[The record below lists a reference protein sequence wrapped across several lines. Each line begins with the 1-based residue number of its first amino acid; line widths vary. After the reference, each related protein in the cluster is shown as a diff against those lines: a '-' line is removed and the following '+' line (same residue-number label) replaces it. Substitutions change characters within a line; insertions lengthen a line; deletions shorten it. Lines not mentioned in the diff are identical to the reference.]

1 MADKSSVSSFSFITP
16 TSLKREANASL
27 KIDRRA
33 KLTLSPADVK
43 SWLPGDRKGRL
54 RDDKKEVEVACS
66 SFHLISSS
74 RYVAPTT
81 AVASSSSLLFIDRK
95 QFAEELNALCAD
107 ASREERSDLPSCGA
121 CAIEEKTKTR
131 NVEGSHHHFDP
142 DELLALDS
150 MRSSA
155 FVIPRLL

>member
-43 SWLPGDRKGRL
+43 SWLPGDHKGRL